1 MLSFGS
7 PTSVVGARAAAGHVV
22 YVAGMLRACGLLRGE
37 AIDGSGGEMVV
48 VQGQLLR
55 HEEDS
60 AAFATRI
67 FDSIFPSG
75 SMSAAADS
83 DEFLLVQPRK
93 EVLSR
98 GGAKWAIPAA
108 RAASLDVT
116 SIATTKAD
124 FIKGAAATIAAHGA
138 INDA

>member
-1 MLSFGS
+1 MRR
-7 PTSVVGARAAAGHVV
+7 RAPERNSSDVEERWRRKLALLWWAHETHR
-22 YVAGMLRACGLLRGE
+22 LRARVRCCAG
-37 AIDGSGGEMVV
+37 
-48 VQGQLLR
+48 
-55 HEEDS
+55 
-60 AAFATRI
+60 
-67 FDSIFPSG
+67 
-75 SMSAAADS
+75 AAADS

-116 SIATTKAD
+116 SNATTNMV